1 MQNILVVE
9 DDPDLNQAIGYALQK
24 AGYGVYST
32 ATIKGGEKLFRG
44 NRMDM
49 VLLDVNLSDGEGFSF
64 CKWSGRLRDKTIF
77 YENFTPKNRSYFK
90 ENDACKP
97 SDF

>member
-44 NRMDM
+44 NPYSRYYWCR
-49 VLLDVNLSDGEGFSF
+49 GFWE
-64 CKWSGRLRDKTIF
+64 CW
-77 YENFTPKNRSYFK
+77 Y
-90 ENDACKP
+90 
-97 SDF
+97 